1 MTKWGIE
8 PFTQGAAPTVDWM
21 DRWTPEN
28 RTNEKPRIYVG
39 WETPIMDTPS
49 TYFLQNGS
57 YFRLKNLQVGYTF
70 EQEWLKQIKVN
81 SIRLYFSGDNLF
93 TITKY
98 PYLDPERSG
107 SAWQFVQYPQNR
119 VLSLGASINF

>member
-1 MTKWGIE
+1 
-8 PFTQGAAPTVDWM
+8 M

-28 RTNEKPRIYVG
+28 KTNEKPRIYVG
-39 WETPIMDTPS
+39 RETPAMSGMPS

-98 PYLDPERSG
+98 PYLDPERSSSDG
-107 SAWQFVQYPQNR
+107 SFALYPQTEYF
-119 VLSLGASINF
+119 L